1 MTVHQPEF
9 SSIYVKY
16 YLVMTQN
23 AIQCDHPRNNRT
35 LRTTAQ
41 DVQRLIR
48 VRRLSGGGFLTSVR
62 RKEEIRAKEESN
74 HGFK

>member
-1 MTVHQPEF
+1 
-9 SSIYVKY
+9 
-16 YLVMTQN
+16 MTQN

-48 VRRLSGGGFLTSVR
+48 VRRLSGGGFLTRVR
-62 RKEEIRAKEESN
+62 RFDELRA
-74 HGFK
+74 